1 MQKKQKPNIVQPLT
15 NLKQNPDG
23 EKKQKEKIK
32 MLTVT
37 QFERA
42 ANQFVLLFLEL
53 FHLSTRVLCSPLN
66 TTVLQYYVL

>member
-53 FHLSTRVLCSPLN
+53 FHLSTRVLCSTLN

>member
-42 ANQFVLLFLEL
+42 ANQFVL
-53 FHLSTRVLCSPLN
+53 
-66 TTVLQYYVL
+66 